1 MKFTPRIARLNSLPF
16 SFAALGLACLIQ
28 PFAVAHADENLF
40 GYVKGAETLP
50 KGAREMYQW
59 ATIRSDKGQ
68 GKYRAIDWKTEFEQG
83 VTDRFTASAA
93 LGFMTLNTSGLMIDA
108 YLPGDKKISLKPA
121 NIELGAKYNFLSPA
135 ADDFGL
141 SSQVELHYGL
151 LDNHSGQD
159 KKTVALEGNLIGQK
173 YLMDARMVWVG
184 NLGLEGTYARR
195 SDVANLPAGFEWPT
209 EPEMELEVTL
219 GTGLTY
225 RVAPNWYVGGE
236 LQYQTEFE
244 TEVGQ
249 ERWSVFGGP
258 TVHYGAKDWWLT
270 ATWFPQWQGGGFETI
285 PGQTD
290 DNLHLIEKTKQE
302 FRLKLGYNF

>member
-1 MKFTPRIARLNSLPF
+1 MKN
-16 SFAALGLACLIQ
+16 GLVLATAMGLCLS
-28 PFAVAHADENLF
+28 AHADENLF

-50 KGAREMYQW
+50 EGAAELYQW
-59 ATIRSDKGQ
+59 VTVRDNKGQ
-68 GKYRAIDWKTEFEQG
+68 GDYTALDWKTEYERG
-83 VTDRFTASAA
+83 ITSRFTASAA
-93 LGFMTLNTSGLMIDA
+93 LGLMSLDTAGLRINA
-108 YLPGDKKISLKPA
+108 YLPEDKKFTLRPA
-121 NIELGAKYNFLSPA
+121 HVELGAKYNFLSPA

-141 SSQVELHYGL
+141 SLQSELFYGF
-151 LDNHSGQD
+151 LDSHSGQK
-159 KKTVALEGNLIGQK
+159 KKTVSVESTLIAQK

-258 TVHYGAKDWWLT
+258 SLHYGAEKWWLT
-270 ATWFPQWQGGGFETI
+270 VTWFPQWRGGGFETYA
-285 PGQTD
+285 GQQD
-290 DNLHLIEKTKQE
+290 ENLHLIEKTEQE
-302 FRLKLGYNF
+302 FRFKLGYNF